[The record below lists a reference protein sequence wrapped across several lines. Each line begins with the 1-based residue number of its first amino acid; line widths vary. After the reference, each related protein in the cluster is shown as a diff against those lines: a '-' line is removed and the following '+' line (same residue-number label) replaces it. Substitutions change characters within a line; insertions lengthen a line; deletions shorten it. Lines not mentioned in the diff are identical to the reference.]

1 MPLTI
6 NGEPVDDGL
15 LDAEFSQIKAH
26 FERQANIS
34 CCERDDEFL
43 GYAKE
48 NIIARVLLSQKAQE
62 VINKPTEKEITA
74 RLDQLK
80 EEYSSEEEF
89 YFSIG
94 IAPEQEEQIHGDIAN
109 SIQVDALVARI
120 AGEIPVP
127 EEKKLRD
134 HYEQNIKDFM
144 TPEEV
149 RAPHIFKS
157 LNKSEDRESLF
168 SEMREVR
175 VAAVNGEDFMQL
187 VKKHSEKPEE
197 EADLGWYKRGELM
210 DEFELITFSMDVNEV
225 SPVFATQ
232 WGMHIAKLTDRRPP
246 KPIDFESVQQEI
258 ADRINGEI
266 KEAKLNEYV
275 EKLKSEAD
283 IQDTATNEE
292 VE

>member
-80 EEYSSEEEF
+80 AEYNSEEEF

-127 EEKKLRD
+127 EEKQLRD
-134 HYEQNIKDFM
+134 HYKQNIKDFM

-149 RAPHIFKS
+149 RALHIFKS

>member
-62 VINKPTEKEITA
+62 VINKPTEQEITA

-80 EEYSSEEEF
+80 EEYNSEEEF

-120 AGEIPVP
+120 AGELPVP
-127 EEKKLRD
+127 EEKQLRD

-149 RAPHIFKS
+149 RALHIFKS

>member
-80 EEYSSEEEF
+80 AEYNSEEEF

-120 AGEIPVP
+120 AGELPVP
-127 EEKKLRD
+127 EEKQLRD

-149 RAPHIFKS
+149 RALHIFKS

-210 DEFELITFSMDVNEV
+210 DEFELITFSMDFNEV

-266 KEAKLNEYV
+266 KEAKLYEYV